1 MRRFVL
7 ERGKNSKHIKPM
19 KITRSVGLQVLPPGN
34 RPGNRVR
41 PPSAGQSSRPMQQQQ
56 IPSSARSPVR
66 AIQTQQSKRTSI
78 SPRNMVQQLTRPAIR
93 TANVMAVPVS
103 TTIRPQ
109 PARKVMIVD
118 IGDDDDVMPISN
130 PSPVRPPVPAG
141 VRPQGVGRRIRLQSP
156 RGRPPL
162 QIVNPRPRAQ
172 LMVTRHPA
180 PLPNGPPVPF
190 NAQMKNVPPKPSLTI
205 KKVIHGVE
213 LSWNMVLGVL
223 DHATI
228 ASYHIFAYE
237 EQPHQRAVSS
247 LWRKV
252 GDVKALPLPMA
263 CTLKQF
269 SSGNKYHFAVRATD
283 THQRQGFF
291 SVPATIQI

>member
-41 PPSAGQSSRPMQQQQ
+41 PAGQPGRPMQQQQ
-56 IPSSARSPVR
+56 ISSPARSPVR
-66 AIQTQQSKRTSI
+66 ALPPQQPKRTSI

-93 TANVMAVPVS
+93 TANAMAVPVS
-103 TTIRPQ
+103 TTIRAQ
-109 PARKVMIVD
+109 PARKVLIVD
-118 IGDDDDVMPISN
+118 IDDDDVMPVSA
-130 PSPVRPPVPAG
+130 PAPVRPAVPVG
-141 VRPQGVGRRIRLQSP
+141 VRPLGVGGRIRLQNP
-156 RGRPPL
+156 HGRPPL

-172 LMVTRHPA
+172 MIARHPA
-180 PLPNGPPVPF
+180 PLPNGPPIPF

-205 KKVIHGVE
+205 KKGMNGVV
-213 LSWNMVLGVL
+213 LSWDMVLVVL
-223 DHATI
+223 DHATV
-228 ASYHIFAYE
+228 ASYQIYEYE
-237 EQPHQRAVSS
+237 EQPKQQAVST

-269 SSGNKYHFAVRATD
+269 SSGKKYHFAVRATD
-283 THQRQGFF
+283 THQRQGIF
-291 SVPATIQI
+291 SVPATIEI